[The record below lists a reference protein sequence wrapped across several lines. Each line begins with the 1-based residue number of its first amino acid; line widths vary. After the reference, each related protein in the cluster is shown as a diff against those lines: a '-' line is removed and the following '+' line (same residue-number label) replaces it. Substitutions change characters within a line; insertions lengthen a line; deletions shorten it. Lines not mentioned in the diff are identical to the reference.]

1 VIFMNSI
8 TCRWCGETIG
18 PHGQLFGHVTCPPGP
33 LALKAAEEESAR
45 QAAHQRTYEQLLQA
59 KPAREHQRK
68 SLLQALGCEVIR
80 AAASRGL

>member
-1 VIFMNSI
+1 MNSI

-18 PHGQLFGHVTCPPGP
+18 PYGQLCGHVTCPPGL

-45 QAAHQRTYEQLLQA
+45 QATHQRTYEHLLQA

-68 SLLQALGCEVIR
+68 SLLEARGCEVVR
-80 AAASRGL
+80 AAVSHGL